1 MSEKEIQKK
10 IKAWTH
16 SELDTTENNNLE
28 TIKKRVRLNKDLFGR
43 DITLSK
49 IEFTRNHF
57 PEYIINNRELFKNWI
72 I

>member
-16 SELDTTENNNLE
+16 SELDTAENSSLE
-28 TIKKRVRLNKDLFGR
+28 TIKNRVKSNKDLFGR
-43 DITLSK
+43 NITLSK
-49 IEFTRNHF
+49 IEFTRDHY
-57 PEYIINNRELFKNWI
+57 PEYIFDNKELFKNWI